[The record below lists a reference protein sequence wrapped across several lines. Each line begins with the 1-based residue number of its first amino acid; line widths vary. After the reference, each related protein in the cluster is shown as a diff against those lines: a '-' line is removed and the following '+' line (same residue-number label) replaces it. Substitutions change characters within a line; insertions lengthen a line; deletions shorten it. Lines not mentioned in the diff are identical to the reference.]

1 MKKIVVLVLC
11 MLLHASAFALTT
23 AGAQSMEP
31 KFVFFPKRKL
41 SKDSP
46 YLHPRLGESN
56 IKGVFIYVA
65 SVPVQG
71 DLRIYQCRAADK
83 EASDTC
89 LKGDFFDAPDPN
101 PKDRTGM
108 PAFGG
113 GGGTGHPYAVFADG
127 SRFESYIPPDAKPI
141 GTEEWRYHLRW
152 ERVTGNYYAV
162 TVYRG
167 TDIIRNGLYTEKDG
181 RDLSSALGESS
192 QTKTVPGPD
201 GVFATFLGDKIEIYY
216 DFPKRSERDF
226 LSLVEVKE
234 EELPEDFPKGLVL
247 WLK

>member
-1 MKKIVVLVLC
+1 MCGLLLC
-11 MLLHASAFALTT
+11 IHPPAYAEPTEPT

-31 KFVFFPKRKL
+31 KFVFFQNREL
-41 SKDSP
+41 SRNSP

-71 DLRIYQCRAADK
+71 DLRVFLCYAADNDT
-83 EASDTC
+83 SD
-89 LKGDFFDAPDPN
+89 KWSKSGFFDAPDPN

-113 GGGTGHPYAVFADG
+113 GGPSQRYAEFADG
-127 SRFESYIPPDAKPI
+127 SRFEAYLPPDAKPI
-141 GTEEWRYHLRW
+141 GSEEWRYHLRW

-167 TDIIRNGLYTEKDG
+167 TDIIRNGLYTERDG
-181 RDLSSALGESS
+181 RDASPALGESS
-192 QTKTVPGPD
+192 QTKTVAAPG
-201 GVFATFLGDKIEIYY
+201 GSFATYLGGRIEIYY

-234 EELPEDFPKGLVL
+234 EELPEDFPRGLVL
-247 WLK
+247 WVK